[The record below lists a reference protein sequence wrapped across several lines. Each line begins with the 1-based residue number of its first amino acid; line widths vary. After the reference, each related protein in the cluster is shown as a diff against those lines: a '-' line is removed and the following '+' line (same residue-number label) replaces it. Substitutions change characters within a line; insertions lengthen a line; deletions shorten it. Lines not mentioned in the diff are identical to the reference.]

1 MWFYAGQPA
10 IIVNPHG
17 IDAGAAHAL
26 WLTLSETQAAGDALS
41 VFRIDNASMS
51 FALTDRWLPRLTSPL
66 VVVLC
71 IALLSSTALTNI
83 CMLLL
88 VLLSFWAWS
97 RYQWPDGEWALA
109 KPLFI
114 LIALF
119 CLWDLGAN
127 LLGGNSLI
135 DSLQA
140 LRRVRKFF
148 FVLLLWPLFASP
160 RVARHALLSLGATVC
175 LLAAANL
182 VWTLVL
188 HHPGMMTSFMP
199 NMYGQILVG
208 MVLLLAHGAIEGR
221 YRPWLLSALALLL
234 VASLF
239 WVSNRRTGYVLLAV
253 GSLCLFFLLWQRQ
266 SGRRQL
272 ILLISGIVLLSLL
285 LLLASLSPKV
295 QVRVALIFSE
305 YQQFFLM
312 SPQQRSQLETS
323 VGLRLQYYVSSWSI
337 VQDHFW
343 TGTGSLNFKQL
354 FWEVNR
360 DMGATNPQV
369 FAPNPHNEYLYMWTT
384 KGLIGLLLYLGIFV
398 QACRLAA
405 RRSEAWQRH
414 GLWIF
419 VCLFLTSILFNS
431 MSIDMVEGHFMML
444 VLLIFL
450 APARIWSAAD
460 NVKDDASC

>member
-1 MWFYAGQPA
+1 MSYALA
-10 IIVNPHG
+10 
-17 IDAGAAHAL
+17 
-26 WLTLSETQAAGDALS
+26 
-41 VFRIDNASMS
+41 
-51 FALTDRWLPRLTSPL
+51 DRWLPRLTSPL
-66 VVVLC
+66 VVLLC
-71 IALLSSTALTNI
+71 IALLTSTALTNI

-88 VLLSFWAWS
+88 ALLSFWTWS

-114 LIALF
+114 LIGLF

-127 LLGGNSLI
+127 LLGGNSLS

-140 LRRVRKFF
+140 LRHVRKFF

-160 RVARHALLSLGATVC
+160 RVARHALLSLGATVS

-188 HHPGMMTSFMP
+188 HHPESMTSFMS
-199 NMYGQILVG
+199 NLHGQILVG
-208 MVLLLAHGAIEGR
+208 LVLLLVHAALVRR
-221 YRPWLLSALALLL
+221 YQPWLLVALALVLL
-234 VASLF
+234 ASLF
-239 WVSNRRTGYVLLAV
+239 FAAHRRTGYVLLAV
-253 GSLCLFFLLWQRQ
+253 GSVFMMLLLWKSQT
-266 SGRRQL
+266 GRRRQVY
-272 ILLISGIVLLSLL
+272 LLAGVAVLAAL
-285 LLLASLSPKV
+285 LLLAGLSATL
-295 QVRVALIFSE
+295 QQRVDLFFTE
-305 YQQFFLM
+305 YHQFFEM

-323 VGLRLQYYVSSWSI
+323 VGLRLQYFVSSWSI

-343 TGTGSLNFKQL
+343 TGMGSLNFKQL

-360 DMGATNPQV
+360 DMGATNPKV

-384 KGLIGLLLYLGIFV
+384 KGLVGLLLYLGIFV

-414 GLWIF
+414 GLWMF

-450 APARIWSAAD
+450 APARIWSAPD
-460 NVKDDASC
+460 KVKDHASC

>member
-1 MWFYAGQPA
+1 M
-10 IIVNPHG
+10 
-17 IDAGAAHAL
+17 
-26 WLTLSETQAAGDALS
+26 S
-41 VFRIDNASMS
+41 VFRLDNASMS
-51 FALTDRWLPRLTSPL
+51 SAFTDRWLPRLTSPL
-66 VVVLC
+66 VVLLC
-71 IALLSSTALTNI
+71 IALLTSTALTNI

-88 VLLSFWAWS
+88 ALLSFWAWS

-114 LIALF
+114 LIGLF

-127 LLGGNSLI
+127 LLGGNSLS

-140 LRRVRKFF
+140 LRHVRKFF

-160 RVARHALLSLGATVC
+160 RVARHALLSLGATVS

-188 HHPGMMTSFMP
+188 HHPESMTSFMS
-199 NMYGQILVG
+199 NLHGQILIG
-208 MVLLLAHGAIEGR
+208 MVLLLVHAALVRR
-221 YRPWLLSALALLL
+221 YQPWLLVALALVLL
-234 VASLF
+234 ASLF
-239 WVSNRRTGYVLLAV
+239 FAAHRRTGYVLLAV
-253 GSLCLFFLLWQRQ
+253 GSVFMMLLLWKSQT
-266 SGRRQL
+266 GRRRQVY
-272 ILLISGIVLLSLL
+272 LLAGVAVLAAL
-285 LLLASLSPKV
+285 LLLAGLSATL
-295 QVRVALIFSE
+295 QQRVDLFFTE
-305 YQQFFLM
+305 YHQFFEM

-323 VGLRLQYYVSSWSI
+323 VGLRLQYFVSSWSI

-343 TGTGSLNFKQL
+343 TGMGSLNFKQL

-360 DMGATNPQV
+360 DMGATNPKV

-384 KGLIGLLLYLGIFV
+384 KGLVGLLLYLGIFV

-414 GLWIF
+414 GLWMF

-450 APARIWSAAD
+450 APARIWSAPD
-460 NVKDDASC
+460 KVKDHASC

>member
-1 MWFYAGQPA
+1 M
-10 IIVNPHG
+10 
-17 IDAGAAHAL
+17 
-26 WLTLSETQAAGDALS
+26 S
-41 VFRIDNASMS
+41 VFRLDNASMS
-51 FALTDRWLPRLTSPL
+51 SAFTDRWLPRLTSPL
-66 VVVLC
+66 VVLLC
-71 IALLSSTALTNI
+71 IALLTSTALTNI

-88 VLLSFWAWS
+88 ALLSFWAWS

-114 LIALF
+114 LIGLF
-119 CLWDLGAN
+119 CLWDLSAN
-127 LLGGNSLI
+127 LLGGNSLS

-140 LRRVRKFF
+140 LRHVRKFF

-182 VWTLVL
+182 VSTMVL
-188 HHPGMMTSFMP
+188 HQQVFMPSFMP
-199 NMYGQILVG
+199 NMHGQILVG
-208 MVLLLAHGAIEGR
+208 MVLLLAHGAIERR
-221 YRPWLLSALALLL
+221 YRPRLLSALALLL
-234 VASLF
+234 LASLF
-239 WVSNRRTGYVLLAV
+239 WVSTRRTGFVLLAV
-253 GSLCLFFLLWQRQ
+253 GSVFMMLLLWKSQT
-266 SGRRQL
+266 GRRRQVY
-272 ILLISGIVLLSLL
+272 LLAGVAVLAAL

-295 QVRVALIFSE
+295 QVRVALFFSE
-305 YQQFFLM
+305 YQQFLLM

-323 VGLRLQYYVSSWSI
+323 VGLRLQYFVSSWSI

-343 TGTGSLNFKQL
+343 TGMGSLNFKQL

-360 DMGATNPQV
+360 DMGATNPKV

-384 KGLIGLLLYLGIFV
+384 KGLVGLLLYLGIFV

-414 GLWIF
+414 GLWMF

-450 APARIWSAAD
+450 APARIWSAPD
-460 NVKDDASC
+460 KVKDHASC

>member
-1 MWFYAGQPA
+1 M
-10 IIVNPHG
+10 
-17 IDAGAAHAL
+17 
-26 WLTLSETQAAGDALS
+26 S
-41 VFRIDNASMS
+41 VFRLDNASMS
-51 FALTDRWLPRLTSPL
+51 SALTDRWLPRLTSPL
-66 VVVLC
+66 VVLLC
-71 IALLSSTALTNI
+71 IALLPSTALTNI

-88 VLLSFWAWS
+88 ALLSFWAWS

-114 LIALF
+114 LIGLF

-127 LLGGNSLI
+127 LLGGNSLS

-140 LRRVRKFF
+140 LRHVRKFF

-160 RVARHALLSLGATVC
+160 RVARHALLSLGATVS

-188 HHPGMMTSFMP
+188 HHPESMTSFMS
-199 NMYGQILVG
+199 NLHGQILIG
-208 MVLLLAHGAIEGR
+208 MVLLLVHAALVRR
-221 YRPWLLSALALLL
+221 YQPWLLVALALVLL
-234 VASLF
+234 ASLF
-239 WVSNRRTGYVLLAV
+239 FAAHRRTGYVLLAV
-253 GSLCLFFLLWQRQ
+253 GSVFMMLLLWKSQT
-266 SGRRQL
+266 GRRRQVY
-272 ILLISGIVLLSLL
+272 LLAGVAVLAAL
-285 LLLASLSPKV
+285 LLLAGLSATL
-295 QVRVALIFSE
+295 QQRVDLFFTE
-305 YQQFFLM
+305 YHQFFEM

-323 VGLRLQYYVSSWSI
+323 VGLRLQYFVSSWSI

-343 TGTGSLNFKQL
+343 TGMGSLNFKQL

-360 DMGATNPQV
+360 DMGATNPKV

-384 KGLIGLLLYLGIFV
+384 KGLVGLLLYLGIFV

-414 GLWIF
+414 GLWMF

-450 APARIWSAAD
+450 APARIWSAPD
-460 NVKDDASC
+460 KVKDHASC

>member
-1 MWFYAGQPA
+1 M
-10 IIVNPHG
+10 
-17 IDAGAAHAL
+17 
-26 WLTLSETQAAGDALS
+26 S
-41 VFRIDNASMS
+41 VFRLDNASMS
-51 FALTDRWLPRLTSPL
+51 SAFTDRWLPRLTSPL
-66 VVVLC
+66 VVLLC
-71 IALLSSTALTNI
+71 IALLTSTALTNI

-88 VLLSFWAWS
+88 ALLSFWAWS

-114 LIALF
+114 LIGLF

-127 LLGGNSLI
+127 LLGGNSLS

-140 LRRVRKFF
+140 LRHVRKFF

-188 HHPGMMTSFMP
+188 HHPESMTSFMS
-199 NMYGQILVG
+199 NLHGQILVG
-208 MVLLLAHGAIEGR
+208 MVLLLVHAALVRR
-221 YRPWLLSALALLL
+221 YQPWLLVALALVLL
-234 VASLF
+234 ASLF
-239 WVSNRRTGYVLLAV
+239 FAAHRRTGYVLLAV
-253 GSLCLFFLLWQRQ
+253 GSVFMMLLLWKSQT
-266 SGRRQL
+266 GRRRQVY
-272 ILLISGIVLLSLL
+272 LLAGVAVLAAL
-285 LLLASLSPKV
+285 LLLAGLSATL
-295 QVRVALIFSE
+295 QQRVDLFFTE
-305 YQQFFLM
+305 YHQFFEM

-323 VGLRLQYYVSSWSI
+323 VGLRLQYFVSSWSI

-343 TGTGSLNFKQL
+343 TGMGSLNFKQL

-360 DMGATNPQV
+360 DMGATNPKV

-384 KGLIGLLLYLGIFV
+384 KGLVGLLLYLGIFV

-414 GLWIF
+414 GLWMF

-450 APARIWSAAD
+450 APARIWSAPD
-460 NVKDDASC
+460 KVKDHASC

>member
-1 MWFYAGQPA
+1 M
-10 IIVNPHG
+10 
-17 IDAGAAHAL
+17 
-26 WLTLSETQAAGDALS
+26 S
-41 VFRIDNASMS
+41 VFRLDNASMS
-51 FALTDRWLPRLTSPL
+51 SAFTDRWLPRLTSPL
-66 VVVLC
+66 VVLLC
-71 IALLSSTALTNI
+71 IALLTSTALTNI

-88 VLLSFWAWS
+88 ALLSFWAWS
-97 RYQWPDGEWALA
+97 RFDWPEGEWALA

-114 LIALF
+114 LIGLF
-119 CLWDLGAN
+119 CLWDLSAN
-127 LLGGNSLI
+127 LLGGNSLS

-140 LRRVRKFF
+140 LRHVRKFF

-182 VWTLVL
+182 ASTLVL
-188 HHPGMMTSFMP
+188 NQQVFMPSFMP
-199 NMYGQILVG
+199 NLHGQILVG

-221 YRPWLLSALALLL
+221 YRPWLLCALAFVLL
-234 VASLF
+234 ASLF
-239 WVSNRRTGYVLLAV
+239 WVSTRRTGYVLLAV

-266 SGRRQL
+266 SGRHRL
-272 ILLISGIVLLSLL
+272 ILLLGGISLLSLL

-305 YQQFFLM
+305 YQQFLLM
-312 SPQQRSQLETS
+312 TPQQRSQLETS

-337 VQDHFW
+337 VLDHFW

-354 FWEVNR
+354 FWTVNR

-405 RRSEAWQRH
+405 RRSETWQRH
-414 GLWIF
+414 GLWLF

-450 APARIWSAAD
+450 APARIWSAPD
-460 NVKDDASC
+460 KMKDHASC

>member
-1 MWFYAGQPA
+1 M
-10 IIVNPHG
+10 
-17 IDAGAAHAL
+17 
-26 WLTLSETQAAGDALS
+26 S
-41 VFRIDNASMS
+41 VFRLDNASMS
-51 FALTDRWLPRLTSPL
+51 SAFTDRWLPRLTSPL
-66 VVVLC
+66 VVLLC
-71 IALLSSTALTNI
+71 IALLTSTALTNI

-88 VLLSFWAWS
+88 ALLSFWAWS
-97 RYQWPDGEWALA
+97 RFDWPEGEWALA

-114 LIALF
+114 LIGLF
-119 CLWDLGAN
+119 CLWDLSAN
-127 LLGGNSLI
+127 LLGGNSLS

-140 LRRVRKFF
+140 LRHVRKFF

-160 RVARHALLSLGATVC
+160 RVARHALLSLGATVS

-188 HHPGMMTSFMP
+188 HHPESMTSFLS
-199 NMYGQILVG
+199 NLHGQILVG
-208 MVLLLAHGAIEGR
+208 LVLLLVHAALVRR
-221 YRPWLLSALALLL
+221 YQPWLLVALALVLL
-234 VASLF
+234 ASLF
-239 WVSNRRTGYVLLAV
+239 FAAHRRTGYVLLAV
-253 GSLCLFFLLWQRQ
+253 GSVFMMLLLWKSQT
-266 SGRRQL
+266 GRRRQVY
-272 ILLISGIVLLSLL
+272 LLAGVAVLAALL
-285 LLLASLSPKV
+285 LLGGLSATL
-295 QVRVALIFSE
+295 QQRVDLFFTE
-305 YQQFFLM
+305 YHQFFEM

-323 VGLRLQYYVSSWSI
+323 VGLRLQYFVSSWSI

-343 TGTGSLNFKQL
+343 TGMGSLNFKQL

-360 DMGATNPQV
+360 DMGATNPKV

-384 KGLIGLLLYLGIFV
+384 KGLVGLLLYLGIFV

-414 GLWIF
+414 GLWMF

-450 APARIWSAAD
+450 APARIWSAPD
-460 NVKDDASC
+460 KVKDHASC

>member
-1 MWFYAGQPA
+1 M
-10 IIVNPHG
+10 
-17 IDAGAAHAL
+17 
-26 WLTLSETQAAGDALS
+26 S
-41 VFRIDNASMS
+41 VFRLDNASMS
-51 FALTDRWLPRLTSPL
+51 SAFTDRWLPRLTSPL
-66 VVVLC
+66 VVLLC
-71 IALLSSTALTNI
+71 IALLTSTALTNI

-88 VLLSFWAWS
+88 ALLSFWAWS

-114 LIALF
+114 LIGLF

-127 LLGGNSLI
+127 LLGGNSLS

-140 LRRVRKFF
+140 LRHVRKFF

-160 RVARHALLSLGATVC
+160 RVARHALLSLGATVS

-188 HHPGMMTSFMP
+188 HHPESMTSFMS
-199 NMYGQILVG
+199 NLHGQILVG
-208 MVLLLAHGAIEGR
+208 MVLLLVHAALVRR
-221 YRPWLLSALALLL
+221 YQPWLLVALALVLL
-234 VASLF
+234 ASLF
-239 WVSNRRTGYVLLAV
+239 FAAHRRTGYVLLAV
-253 GSLCLFFLLWQRQ
+253 GSVFMMLLLWKSQT
-266 SGRRQL
+266 GRRRQVY
-272 ILLISGIVLLSLL
+272 LLAGVAVLAAL
-285 LLLASLSPKV
+285 LLLAGLSATL
-295 QVRVALIFSE
+295 QQRVDLFFTE
-305 YQQFFLM
+305 YHQFFEM

-323 VGLRLQYYVSSWSI
+323 VGLRLQYFVSSWSI

-343 TGTGSLNFKQL
+343 TGMGSLNFKQL

-360 DMGATNPQV
+360 DMGATNPKV
-369 FAPNPHNEYLYMWTT
+369 FAPNPHDEYLYMWTT
-384 KGLIGLLLYLGIFV
+384 KGLVGLLLYLGIFV

-414 GLWIF
+414 GLWMF

-450 APARIWSAAD
+450 APARIWSAPD
-460 NVKDDASC
+460 KVKDHASC

>member
-1 MWFYAGQPA
+1 
-10 IIVNPHG
+10 
-17 IDAGAAHAL
+17 
-26 WLTLSETQAAGDALS
+26 
-41 VFRIDNASMS
+41 MS
-51 FALTDRWLPRLTSPL
+51 SAFTDRWLPRLTSPL
-66 VVVLC
+66 VVLLC
-71 IALLSSTALTNI
+71 IALLTSTALTNI

-88 VLLSFWAWS
+88 ALLSFWAWS

-114 LIALF
+114 LIGLF

-127 LLGGNSLI
+127 LLGGNSLS

-140 LRRVRKFF
+140 LRHVRKFF

-188 HHPGMMTSFMP
+188 HHPESMTSFMS
-199 NMYGQILVG
+199 NLHGQILVG
-208 MVLLLAHGAIEGR
+208 MVLLLVHAALVRR
-221 YRPWLLSALALLL
+221 YQPWLLVALALVLL
-234 VASLF
+234 ASLF
-239 WVSNRRTGYVLLAV
+239 FAAHRRTGYVLLAV
-253 GSLCLFFLLWQRQ
+253 GSVFMMLLLWKSQT
-266 SGRRQL
+266 GRRRQVY
-272 ILLISGIVLLSLL
+272 LLAGVAVLAAL
-285 LLLASLSPKV
+285 LLLAGLSATL
-295 QVRVALIFSE
+295 QQRVDLFFTE
-305 YQQFFLM
+305 YHQFFEM

-323 VGLRLQYYVSSWSI
+323 VGLRLQYFVSSWSI

-354 FWEVNR
+354 FWAVNR
-360 DMGATNPQV
+360 DMGATNPKV
-369 FAPNPHNEYLYMWTT
+369 FAPNPHNEYLYVWTT
-384 KGLIGLLLYLGIFV
+384 KGLVGLLLYLGIFI
-398 QACRLAA
+398 QSCRIAT
-405 RRSEAWQRH
+405 RRKETWQRH
-414 GLWIF
+414 GLWVL

-450 APARIWSAAD
+450 APVRIWFAAD
-460 NVKDDASC
+460 NLKGDASC

>member
-1 MWFYAGQPA
+1 MP
-10 IIVNPHG
+10 
-17 IDAGAAHAL
+17 
-26 WLTLSETQAAGDALS
+26 
-41 VFRIDNASMS
+41 VFRLDNASMS
-51 FALTDRWLPRLTSPL
+51 SAFTDRWLPRLTSPL
-66 VVVLC
+66 VVLLC
-71 IALLSSTALTNI
+71 IALLTSTALTNI

-88 VLLSFWAWS
+88 ALLSFWAWS

-114 LIALF
+114 LIGLF
-119 CLWDLGAN
+119 CLWDLSAN
-127 LLGGNSLI
+127 LLGGNSLS

-140 LRRVRKFF
+140 LRHVRKFF

-160 RVARHALLSLGATVC
+160 RVARHALLSLGATVS

-188 HHPGMMTSFMP
+188 HHPESMTSFMS
-199 NMYGQILVG
+199 NLHGQILVG
-208 MVLLLAHGAIEGR
+208 MVLLLVHAALVRR
-221 YRPWLLSALALLL
+221 YQPWLLVALALVLL
-234 VASLF
+234 ASLF
-239 WVSNRRTGYVLLAV
+239 FAAHRRTGYVLLAV
-253 GSLCLFFLLWQRQ
+253 GSVFMMLLLWKSQT
-266 SGRRQL
+266 GRRRQVY
-272 ILLISGIVLLSLL
+272 LLAGVAVLAAL
-285 LLLASLSPKV
+285 LLLAGLSATL
-295 QVRVALIFSE
+295 QQRVDLFFTE
-305 YQQFFLM
+305 YHQFFEM

-323 VGLRLQYYVSSWSI
+323 VGLRLQYFVSSWSI

-343 TGTGSLNFKQL
+343 TGMGSLNFKQL

-360 DMGATNPQV
+360 DMGATNPKV

-384 KGLIGLLLYLGIFV
+384 KGLVGLLLYLGIFV

-414 GLWIF
+414 GLWMF

-450 APARIWSAAD
+450 APARIWSAPD
-460 NVKDDASC
+460 KVKDHASC

>member
-1 MWFYAGQPA
+1 M
-10 IIVNPHG
+10 
-17 IDAGAAHAL
+17 
-26 WLTLSETQAAGDALS
+26 S
-41 VFRIDNASMS
+41 VFRLDNASMS
-51 FALTDRWLPRLTSPL
+51 SAFTDRWLPRLTSPL
-66 VVVLC
+66 VVLLC
-71 IALLSSTALTNI
+71 IALLTSTALTNI

-88 VLLSFWAWS
+88 ALLSFWAWS

-114 LIALF
+114 LIGLF
-119 CLWDLGAN
+119 CLWDLSAN
-127 LLGGNSLI
+127 LLGGNSLS

-140 LRRVRKFF
+140 LRHVRKFF

-188 HHPGMMTSFMP
+188 HHPESMTSFMS
-199 NMYGQILVG
+199 NLHGQILVG
-208 MVLLLAHGAIEGR
+208 MVLLLVHAALVRR
-221 YRPWLLSALALLL
+221 YQPWLLVALALVLL
-234 VASLF
+234 ASLF
-239 WVSNRRTGYVLLAV
+239 FAAHRRTGYVLLAV
-253 GSLCLFFLLWQRQ
+253 GSVFMMLLLWKSQT
-266 SGRRQL
+266 GRRRQVY
-272 ILLISGIVLLSLL
+272 LLAGVAVLAAL
-285 LLLASLSPKV
+285 LLLAGLSATL
-295 QVRVALIFSE
+295 QQRVDLFFTE
-305 YQQFFLM
+305 YHQFFEM

-323 VGLRLQYYVSSWSI
+323 VGLRLQYFVSSWSI

-343 TGTGSLNFKQL
+343 TGMGSLNFKQL

-360 DMGATNPQV
+360 DMGATNPKV

-384 KGLIGLLLYLGIFV
+384 KGLVGLLLYLGIFV

-414 GLWIF
+414 GLWMF

-450 APARIWSAAD
+450 APARIWSAPD
-460 NVKDDASC
+460 KVKDHASC

>member
-1 MWFYAGQPA
+1 M
-10 IIVNPHG
+10 
-17 IDAGAAHAL
+17 
-26 WLTLSETQAAGDALS
+26 S
-41 VFRIDNASMS
+41 VFRLDNASMS
-51 FALTDRWLPRLTSPL
+51 SAFTDRWLPRLTSPL
-66 VVVLC
+66 VVLLC
-71 IALLSSTALTNI
+71 IALLTSTALTNI

-88 VLLSFWAWS
+88 ALLSFWAWS

-114 LIALF
+114 LIGLF
-119 CLWDLGAN
+119 CLWDLSAN
-127 LLGGNSLI
+127 LLGGNSLS

-140 LRRVRKFF
+140 LRHVRKFF

-182 VWTLVL
+182 ASTLVL
-188 HHPGMMTSFMP
+188 QQQVFMPSFMP
-199 NMYGQILVG
+199 NLHGQILVG

-221 YRPWLLSALALLL
+221 YRPWLLSALAFVLL
-234 VASLF
+234 VSLF
-239 WVSNRRTGYVLLAV
+239 WVSTRRTGYVLLAV
-253 GSLCLFFLLWQRQ
+253 GSVCLFFLLWQRQ
-266 SGRRQL
+266 SDRHRL
-272 ILLISGIVLLSLL
+272 ILLLGGISLLSLL

-295 QVRVALIFSE
+295 QARVALFFSE
-305 YQQFFLM
+305 YQQFLLM

-323 VGLRLQYYVSSWSI
+323 VGLRLQYFVSSWSI

-343 TGTGSLNFKQL
+343 TGMGSLNFKQL

-360 DMGATNPQV
+360 DMGATNPKV
-369 FAPNPHNEYLYMWTT
+369 FAPNPHNDYLYMWTT
-384 KGLIGLLLYLGIFV
+384 KGLVGLLLYLGIFV

-414 GLWIF
+414 GLWMF

-450 APARIWSAAD
+450 APARIWSAPD
-460 NVKDDASC
+460 KVKDHASC